1 MAEDRKEQGSQH
13 DPPAKPAALEIDF
26 EKYLEFTQKF
36 DMDEEQQR
44 ELIAT
49 LWLIMMT
56 HVDIEFG
63 IDSTSAACGS
73 SCGEVEEIL
82 RSERIEDCDVVNS
95 DKPLITGAFNEKRGA
110 A

>member
-1 MAEDRKEQGSQH
+1 MARDDSEPQSQH
-13 DPPAKPAALEIDF
+13 DPPAKPLTLEIDF

-36 DMDEEQQR
+36 NMDEEQQR

-49 LWLIMMT
+49 LYLIMMT
-56 HVDIEFG
+56 YVDIEFG

-73 SCGEVEEIL
+73 SCGEVEQIL
-82 RSERIEDCDVVNS
+82 RSTEATSDDVVNS
-95 DKPLITGAFNEKRGA
+95 RTSIISGAFNDERGA

>member
-1 MAEDRKEQGSQH
+1 MARDDEQPTPR
-13 DPPAKPAALEIDF
+13 DPPAMPATLEIDF

-36 DMDEEQQR
+36 NMDEEQQR

-56 HVDIEFG
+56 QVDIEFG

-73 SCGEVEEIL
+73 SCGEVEQVL
-82 RSERIEDCDVVNS
+82 RSSEVTSDDVVNS
-95 DKPLITGAFNEKRGA
+95 RRSIISGEFNEERGA

>member
-1 MAEDRKEQGSQH
+1 MARDNEEQQKACN
-13 DPPAKPAALEIDF
+13 PPARPATLEIDF

-36 DMDEEQQR
+36 NMDEEQQR

-56 HVDIEFG
+56 QIDIEFG
-63 IDSTSAACGS
+63 IDSTSLADGS
-73 SCGEVEEIL
+73 SCGEVEHVL
-82 RSERIEDCDVVNS
+82 RSSEVTSDDVVS
-95 DKPLITGAFNEKRGA
+95 STRSIISGEFNEERGA